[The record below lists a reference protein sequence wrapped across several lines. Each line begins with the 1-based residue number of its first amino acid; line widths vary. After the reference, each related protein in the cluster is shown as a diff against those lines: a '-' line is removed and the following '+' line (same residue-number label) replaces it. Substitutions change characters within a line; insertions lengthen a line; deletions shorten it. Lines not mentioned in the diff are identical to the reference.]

1 MSKIQNDLLN
11 PNPNRDSE
19 FYQVIEGFARNN
31 KLEFKEI
38 LEIFESEINKTIA
51 KNIDPEVE
59 VQLVE
64 DAENKKVYIYNVN
77 GSVVEDSYEFD
88 DEEKINGDEAF
99 ELDPTRISFIKL
111 SEARDLY
118 GKKLEVDDVVSIK
131 FSLEAL
137 PEKSRNAI
145 MSGFNMSLR
154 AQIKLKTYEAYKDLI
169 GSKLSAKILSKY
181 KNGSFNLE
189 FEDGVTAFLF
199 KNKVNTKSKM
209 ELGSYIDV
217 YLENINLENKLSIC
231 EVTMISPK
239 EIEDAIKREIPE
251 IANGDI
257 LIVKIQRNVGIKSKI
272 AVQPNPERSFDYDV
286 ISSIFGEGA
295 RRILAVSQSLNG
307 EKIDIVR
314 YSDNKEE
321 YIKYALSPAKVID
334 VLYQKG
340 TNTYLAIV
348 QPEEVVSAIGR
359 EGNNINLAAKLVGA
373 KIEVKSTEDAIKDGI
388 EFNKSNMYEK
398 PLFKATA
405 KNDRTKKA
413 RSQYFDNIEID
424 LQDFKADVQNF
435 MESFTDELVNEP
447 VKEVKAKPKAQT
459 KLNENEIEN
468 WFSPENIQIE
478 VEDEDEYD
486 FIEQIDF
493 EELLT
498 KEEEETEAK
507 AETAQEAPTAKK
519 PVEKYKK
526 AKVELKG
533 FKVDNDL
540 ANYGLD
546 GNLDLREFEDEWD
559 E

>member
-38 LEIFESEINKTIA
+38 LEIFQSEINKTIA

-77 GSVVEDSYEFD
+77 GSVVEDSYEFE
-88 DEEKINGDEAF
+88 DEDKINSDEAF

-137 PEKSRNAI
+137 PGKSRNAI

-154 AQIKLKTYEAYKDLI
+154 AQIKSKTYEAYKDLI

-334 VLYQKG
+334 VIYQKG

-435 MESFTDELVNEP
+435 MESFNDEPENEP
-447 VKEVKAKPKAQT
+447 VKEVKGKPKAET
-459 KLNENEIEN
+459 KLNENEIDN
-468 WFSPENIQIE
+468 WFSPENIQID
-478 VEDEDEYD
+478 VEDEGEYD

-493 EELLT
+493 EELIS

-507 AETAQEAPTAKK
+507 EEAFAEAPAAKK

-546 GNLDLREFEDEWD
+546 GNLDLSEFEDEWD

>member
-77 GSVVEDSYEFD
+77 GSVVEDSYEFE
-88 DEEKINGDEAF
+88 DEDKINSDEAF

-334 VLYQKG
+334 VIYQKG

-435 MESFTDELVNEP
+435 MESFNDEHENEP

-459 KLNENEIEN
+459 KLNENEIDN
-468 WFSPENIQIE
+468 WFSPENIQID
-478 VEDEDEYD
+478 VEDEGEYD

-493 EELLT
+493 EELLS

-507 AETAQEAPTAKK
+507 VETFTEDPAAKK

-546 GNLDLREFEDEWD
+546 GNLDLSEFEDEW
-559 E
+559 EE